1 MPLASKQGLIVMK
14 LDISSILVNVF
25 STQHLS
31 FIEIFFIFYNSG
43 KCMVRTSDERLG
55 YGFYDF
61 FFFFLTHT
69 YTFSKTVQC
78 LFWFSILWFFFA
90 RNNIFAFV
98 VYCLLHAAIT
108 TMSLV
113 QDTLCVLLTYYAATP
128 SPQLF
133 LINFILYL
141 QQTPKDKK
149 ASLVIHGRVDKVLL
163 IWIKIVLLTP
173 FLRHIMEFK
182 SQDV

>member
-1 MPLASKQGLIVMK
+1 MDVSC
-14 LDISSILVNVF
+14 ILVNVF

-43 KCMVRTSDERLG
+43 KCIVRTSDETRLWILW
-55 YGFYDF
+55 FSL
-61 FFFFLTHT
+61 FFFFL
-69 YTFSKTVQC
+69 
-78 LFWFSILWFFFA
+78 LFIYYYYFFLKLIHIHFPRQFNVYFGSPSYDFFA

-98 VYCLLHAAIT
+98 VYCLPHAAIT
-108 TMSLV
+108 TISLV
-113 QDTLCVLLTYYAATP
+113 QDTLYVLLTCYAATP

-163 IWIKIVLLTP
+163 IWIKIVLLTK
-173 FLRHIMEFK
+173 FFHHIMEFK
-182 SQDV
+182 SPDV